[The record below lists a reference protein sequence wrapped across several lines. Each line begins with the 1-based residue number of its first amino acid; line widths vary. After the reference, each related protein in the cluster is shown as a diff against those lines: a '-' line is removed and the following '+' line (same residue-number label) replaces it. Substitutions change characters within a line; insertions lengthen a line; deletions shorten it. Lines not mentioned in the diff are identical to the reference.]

1 MNFVPTPNRNDYT
14 RYNALDGKRGMH
26 HKTGAICREY
36 FENGLTKK
44 YDAGS
49 HNNDL
54 DWAWY
59 PLNGYSGGNMGSREF
74 SSDDQDVLY
83 SYFVDFMNKTNK
95 DKITIVEIGVNRNAF
110 ENTSTSIFL
119 NNKRDQDV
127 YLGID
132 IEDKS
137 SLDNKEKNVFTI
149 QCPSQDFEK
158 IYDKM
163 TEIGIQEIDI
173 LMIDG
178 WHSINQC
185 YLEWELYTQFLA
197 SGGMV
202 AMHDTNVHPG
212 PYFLVDSID
221 TNLYDVYKHLWDI
234 QDWGISVA
242 IKKF

>member
-14 RYNALDGKRGMH
+14 RYNALDGKKGMH
-26 HKTGAICREY
+26 HKTGATCREY

-49 HNNDL
+49 YNDL

-59 PLNGYSGGNMGSREF
+59 PANGYNAGNMGSREF
-74 SSDDQDVLY
+74 SSDDQEVLY

-119 NNKRDQDV
+119 NNKRNQDV

-149 QCPSQDFEK
+149 RCPSQDFEK
-158 IYDKM
+158 IYEKM
-163 TEIGIQEIDI
+163 MEIGIQEIDI

-197 SGGMV
+197 SGGIV
-202 AMHDTNVHPG
+202 AMHDTNCHPG

-242 IKKF
+242 VKKN